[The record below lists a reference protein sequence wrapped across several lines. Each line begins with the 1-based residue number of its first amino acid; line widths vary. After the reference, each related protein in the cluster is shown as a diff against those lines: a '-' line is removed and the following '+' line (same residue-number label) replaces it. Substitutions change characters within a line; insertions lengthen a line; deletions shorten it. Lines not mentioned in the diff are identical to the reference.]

1 VKLSAIKKN
10 PNNPRSIRGEQF
22 ERLKKS
28 ITEFPQ
34 MMALRPIVVD
44 AEGVTLGGNMRLEAL
59 KTLGFK
65 EIPDEWVKR
74 ADELTEEQKRE
85 FVVKDNAGF
94 GDWDWD
100 ELANAWSD
108 LPLIEWGLDLP
119 AAWLEATGGEGG
131 SNGDAATVV
140 EARQT
145 LAERFII
152 PPFTVL
158 DARQGYW
165 QDRKRAWIGLGL
177 RGELGRG
184 ETALDF
190 SASCVGITDPDARAV
205 SHSKRR
211 GHPNGKTNKLA
222 PGGTGANSAYIG
234 VRTAEV
240 EKRYS
245 KKGLARSNGQD
256 LMRGEHV
263 VGVPRSYTTQEWV
276 NEKGLSGLSSA
287 QTGTSIIDPVLC
299 EIMYR
304 WFAPPGGH
312 VINPTAGEATYGIVA
327 AHLGYKYTGVEI
339 RPEQSESNRE
349 QAREIGV
356 APVWIDGD
364 GRDVDKLITEPAD
377 FIMCCPPYADLEV
390 YSDDPRDLSTMEY
403 DEFLTV
409 YRDIIA
415 NSLRVLKQDRF
426 ACFVVG
432 DVRDKRGVYRNFPAA
447 TTRAFVD
454 AGAEL
459 YNEAVLVTAIGS
471 LPIRVGR
478 QFEAARKLGKTH
490 QNVLIYVKGDPRK
503 ATAACGPVETWMPEE
518 GNGQL

>member
-1 VKLSAIKKN
+1 
-10 PNNPRSIRGEQF
+10 
-22 ERLKKS
+22 
-28 ITEFPQ
+28 
-34 MMALRPIVVD
+34 
-44 AEGVTLGGNMRLEAL
+44 
-59 KTLGFK
+59 
-65 EIPDEWVKR
+65 
-74 ADELTEEQKRE
+74 
-85 FVVKDNAGF
+85 
-94 GDWDWD
+94 
-100 ELANAWSD
+100 
-108 LPLIEWGLDLP
+108 
-119 AAWLEATGGEGG
+119 
-131 SNGDAATVV
+131 
-140 EARQT
+140 
-145 LAERFII
+145 
-152 PPFTVL
+152 
-158 DARQGYW
+158 
-165 QDRKRAWIGLGL
+165 
-177 RGELGRG
+177 
-184 ETALDF
+184 
-190 SASCVGITDPDARAV
+190 
-205 SHSKRR
+205 
-211 GHPNGKTNKLA
+211 
-222 PGGTGANSAYIG
+222 
-234 VRTAEV
+234 
-240 EKRYS
+240 
-245 KKGLARSNGQD
+245 
-256 LMRGEHV
+256 
-263 VGVPRSYTTQEWV
+263 
-276 NEKGLSGLSSA
+276 
-287 QTGTSIIDPVLC
+287 
-299 EIMYR
+299 
-304 WFAPPGGH
+304 
-312 VINPTAGEATYGIVA
+312 VA